1 MYLLMKSLGT
11 KGVVRQELPAAA
23 TAFVIAE
30 FFYKFHSFALET
42 LAFLATWCLLSWAAN
57 FIAGAFTR
65 KDAGDGHQG
74 A

>member
-1 MYLLMKSLGT
+1 MYLLLRSLGMKS
-11 KGVVRQELPAAA
+11 VVRREVPAAA

-42 LAFLATWCLLSWAAN
+42 LAFLATWCLLSWAVN
-57 FIAGAFTR
+57 FIAGAFAR